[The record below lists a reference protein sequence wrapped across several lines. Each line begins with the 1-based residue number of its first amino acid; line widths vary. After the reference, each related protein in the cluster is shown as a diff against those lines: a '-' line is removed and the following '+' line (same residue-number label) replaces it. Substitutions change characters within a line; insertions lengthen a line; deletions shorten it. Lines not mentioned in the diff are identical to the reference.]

1 MGKVTRTPQA
11 EESRLEIWS
20 YVAEGKKGGADRLI
34 KQVDERCEFY
44 ADSPL
49 LGSICEELG
58 EDIRRLQVGRYEVYY
73 RPTADGIL
81 ILLAGHSARDI
92 QAVNRAAF
100 EDKQDD

>member
-1 MGKVTRTPQA
+1 MGKVTRMPQA

-20 YVAEGKKGGADRLI
+20 YVAQDNIDAADRLVTQI
-34 KQVDERCEFY
+34 DERCEFY

-49 LGSICEELG
+49 LGSICAELG
-58 EDIRRLQVGRYEVYY
+58 EYTRRFQVGRCEVYY